1 MARHNEGAE
10 HLEAATLHSMPDR
23 IDVFSDFF
31 AQNHLKAYHNPAQLC
46 QIVFL
51 GASSQCSPAT
61 VMRTLETIFIHN
73 MLNASGNKP
82 ATPLTTAPSS
92 LYPYYYYWKVESLV
106 ISEQKTYT
114 PKKLTWNLKIIPLN
128 RKLIL
133 QVIIFGVHVS
143 FQGCTCMTC
152 TPALHSTPCSCQI

>member
-23 IDVFSDFF
+23 IDVFSVFF

-61 VMRTLETIFIHN
+61 VMRTLETIFIH

-82 ATPLTTAPSS
+82 SS
-92 LYPYYYYWKVESLV
+92 PYPYYYWKVESLV

-128 RKLIL
+128 RKSIL

-152 TPALHSTPCSCQI
+152 APALHSTPCSCQI